1 MRVGFVPFFAID
13 LGVVSLFLLRIT
25 FPRLVRL
32 FVGALII
39 TVSGVVLEIP
49 LGLMPIKPRTGQQFL
64 VGTKSVLS
72 FNKL

>member
-39 TVSGVVLEIP
+39 TVSGVVFG
-49 LGLMPIKPRTGQQFL
+49 GLCAHGDTSGLNTNKAAN
-64 VGTKSVLS
+64 GTAVPGR
-72 FNKL
+72 N